1 MACMHLSLRPSP
13 CRSEQAVEVI
23 TYLHVRLTKKSGLC
37 SSMSMRPRRYLRWR
51 TEITIAV
58 CLASWAHAFHIVM
71 PFMADALAGQPA
83 LADTRNGLANIGT
96 WGLISTLLFFQVRCM
111 RADVSFQI
119 SDLCARVS
127 SVLSVCVPRAWAS
140 VRCNACRGTC
150 ALASRRRHLVC
161 VFCHADPSCTANADL
176 HAVCHRKSNL
186 NRCRVDR

>member
-111 RADVSFQI
+111 RADVSFR
-119 SDLCARVS
+119 SL
-127 SVLSVCVPRAWAS
+127 
-140 VRCNACRGTC
+140 TC
-150 ALASRRRHLVC
+150 AHESRVCCPCVCPVLGRPYGATPVAGLAL
-161 VFCHADPSCTANADL
+161 
-176 HAVCHRKSNL
+176 
-186 NRCRVDR
+186 